1 MKTIINFTAFT
12 EDYEVLEQIVKH
24 YIPNVFK
31 QLNYKLIKYVTGFH
45 QEHCARPHYHIMC
58 VADSNDEENQK
69 RVCPRTKK
77 IKKYI
82 YKDLGRTI
90 HALKESYQADH
101 PWLLNKMTAV
111 KINISSI
118 WEGETKKHKRATIH
132 YDESVL
138 GYPLKE
144 YTSNTHINENL
155 CGGLHT
161 EELQILRKVAN
172 IKWQSVK
179 RDINRKLEEEI
190 QDKDEYLNMKTYVID
205 HMKEWDMTPNHQYEA
220 KINNAMTALWK
231 YKIKQNKAGK
241 CKSVRVASVQDQAV
255 SILAFE
261 GYLQPNEIV
270 QATIKL

>member
-1 MKTIINFTAFT
+1 MFEEEECIM
-12 EDYEVLEQIVKH
+12 EQMITH

-31 QLNYKLIKYVTGFH
+31 QLNYTLIKYVGGFH
-45 QEHCARPHYHIMC
+45 QEHCARPHYHVMC

-69 RVCPRTKK
+69 RICPRTKK
-77 IKKYI
+77 VKKYI

-90 HALKESYQADH
+90 HNLKESYSCDAMKTHKQVLDR
-101 PWLLNKMTAV
+101 MMSI

-118 WEGETKKHKRATIH
+118 WEGETKKYKRATIR

-144 YTSNTHINENL
+144 YTQKTQINQKF
-155 CGGLHT
+155 CRGLHM
-161 EELQILRKVAN
+161 EELEILRKVAN

-179 RDINRKLEEEI
+179 REINRQLEQEI
-190 QDKDEYLNMKTYVID
+190 QDKDEYTNMKISVID
-205 HMKEWDMTPNHQYEA
+205 HLKEWDITSNTNYEA
-220 KINNAMTALWK
+220 KVGNAMTALWK

-241 CKSVRVASVQDQAV
+241 CKSVRVASVQDQAI

>member
-1 MKTIINFTAFT
+1 MKTIINFTIFE
-12 EDYEVLEQIVKH
+12 EDPQLMEQMIKY

-31 QLNYKLIKYVTGFH
+31 QLNYTLIKYVGGFH
-45 QEHCARPHYHIMC
+45 QEHCARPHHHVMC
-58 VADSNDEENQK
+58 VADSNDIENQK
-69 RVCPRTKK
+69 RICPRTKK
-77 IKKYI
+77 VKKYI

-90 HALKESYQADH
+90 HNLKESYQADT
-101 PWLLNKMTAV
+101 PTLLNRLTPI

-118 WEGETKKHKRATIH
+118 WEGETKKYKRATIH

-144 YTSNTHINENL
+144 YSSKNHINEKF
-155 CGGLHT
+155 CRGLHM
-161 EELQILRKVAN
+161 EELEILRKVAN

-179 RDINRKLEEEI
+179 REINRQLEQEI
-190 QDKDEYLNMKTYVID
+190 QDKDEYQNMKIYVID
-205 HMKEWDMTPNHQYEA
+205 HMKEWDITPNTNYEA
-220 KINNAMTALWK
+220 KVSNAMTALWK

-241 CKSVRVASVQDQAV
+241 CKSVRVSSVQDQAV